1 MKNQVFEMSNSTKI
15 VIFALLWGFGLWL
28 TFFSESHKDIVVKLA
43 SISTFI
49 APFITLLFPNPTGTN
64 KANQTIGSIQ
74 NPTATSVLANEGS
87 TVTIEQNASSQIKGN
102 ILIQKST
109 VYSPQSLLRNP
120 VRSQLIEVSFENHF
134 KHNPDIILTLESLD
148 EGQFIENSY
157 FSNENNEKILHTVNR
172 YDVAAQHISTSG
184 FVINLRTWSQ
194 NLIYGYRVSWLA
206 IGEPT
211 EKEK

>member
-74 NPTATSVLANEGS
+74 NSTATSVLASDGS
-87 TVTIEQNASSQIKGN
+87 TVIIGKTESSQIKGN

-109 VYSPQSLLRNP
+109 INSPQSLLTKPTRL
-120 VRSQLIEVSFENHF
+120 QLIEVSFKNHF
-134 KHNPDIILTLESLD
+134 KYNPDIILTLESLD

-157 FSNENNEKILHTVNR
+157 FSNENNERILHTVNR
-172 YDVAAQHISTSG
+172 YDVSAQNISTSG
-184 FVINLRTWSQ
+184 FSINLRTWGQ
-194 NLIYGYRVSWLA
+194 NLIYGYRISWLA
-206 IGEPT
+206 IGESI
-211 EKEK
+211 EK